1 MAHGAAAGLCL
12 QVGSELDAKAR
23 SAILAHVVEYADAL
37 TAAFAAVT
45 PPSIRRR
52 PAADR
57 TRAVRQIDV
66 GGTGCVHVMEWAEI
80 MQRYQCRLST
90 LS

>member
-1 MAHGAAAGLCL
+1 MADGAAGGLCL

-23 SAILAHVVEYADAL
+23 SAIHAHVVEYADAL

-45 PPSIRRR
+45 PRGGGC
-52 PAADR
+52 PAAGC

-66 GGTGCVHVMEWAEI
+66 GGTGCVQVMEWAEI

-90 LS
+90 LA